1 MKIAVVTFPGSNCD
15 ADCLEALRLVDRF
28 DPHFVWHRESDLGD
42 VDAVLIPGGFSY
54 GDYLRPGAIAHLSPI
69 MQAVVSF
76 AEAGGP
82 VAGICNGFQVLCESG
97 LLPGALLRNASLR
110 FQSYPVHIRVETS
123 DSPFTA
129 DYGRGDV
136 LRIPIAHGDG
146 NYTAPPEVLAELEG
160 EDRIVFRYCAPD
172 GSLAPEANPNGSAH
186 HIAGILSAGRNVL
199 GMMPHPER
207 AVEPIL
213 GSVDGLPFFTSL
225 RNHLEGASASG
236 AGAGA

>member
-1 MKIAVVTFPGSNCD
+1 MKIAVLTFPGSNCD
-15 ADCLEALRLVDRF
+15 QDCLEALRLVEGF
-28 DPHFVWHRESDLGD
+28 DPHFVWHRETDLGV
-42 VDAVLIPGGFSY
+42 VDGVLIPGGFSY

-76 AEAGGP
+76 VREGGP

-110 FQSYPVHIRVETS
+110 FQSYPVHVRVETT
-123 DSPFTA
+123 DTPFTG
-129 DYGRGDV
+129 DYTRGDV

-146 NYTAPPEVLAELEG
+146 NYTASREVLAELEG
-160 EDRIVFRYCAPD
+160 DDRIVFRYCAAD
-172 GSLAPEANPNGSAH
+172 GSLSPEANPNGSAH
-186 HIAGILSAGRNVL
+186 HIAGILNEGRNVL

-213 GSVDGLPFFTSL
+213 GSSDGLPFFTSL
-225 RNHLEGASASG
+225 RKHLLGASMQG
-236 AGAGA
+236 AGS